1 MSEEDLPE
9 PQPIIPGVAPESP
22 SLPETPQIPNPA
34 PPTPPPASETPEMP
48 SMPAPEMPS
57 ASEIPSV
64 PDAPADD
71 PVIADAPPLSIPE
84 SARPSG
90 SGWASAEDAASL
102 RPPDVRVANES
113 EYSPGAQATIKMI
126 QDGLDDPECTQID
139 GYGPARFSAQLKGTN
154 MLLEGASFSSEE
166 EYVKWLRSLIE
177 KSGSIVTWDRIEEDR
192 MGVLELRDGSRLSV
206 FLPPIARFFPT
217 FSLRK
222 HTAAKWQTS
231 ELIKRNSLD
240 ERMLLFLQACVA
252 AHVNILFVGAMGSG
266 KSTLMRS
273 LLQGIGDNERVAIV
287 EQVPELGIRKPLSMD
302 YLYQPTVEGYGLGD
316 VLDFNLYNGLDRLVV
331 GEVHLDGITKML
343 ETMILTEGSMSTYH
357 AYSTEQAGERMKLAV
372 QLENSNVS
380 AQTAVSF
387 IRQAIEIV
395 VVLQKLETG
404 RKITQ
409 ITEIDWR
416 TSMGKENLAG
426 GDLFIYDRKED
437 RFVAKNAPHLGR
449 IEAKLEKYQVPT
461 RHDWFIEADDLK
473 RFKRR
478 VGD

>member
-1 MSEEDLPE
+1 MTCPAQSLREMSEEDIPE
-9 PQPIIPGVAPESP
+9 PQPIMPGNATEKPSP
-22 SLPETPQIPNPA
+22 DV
-34 PPTPPPASETPEMP
+34 PPHTPPAQPATP
-48 SMPAPEMPS
+48 PAAAQVPEPPQP
-57 ASEIPSV
+57 EPVV
-64 PDAPADD
+64 PPPADD

-84 SARPSG
+84 AARPSG
-90 SGWASAEDAASL
+90 SGWASAEDAANL
-102 RPPDVRVANES
+102 RPPDVRVENQS

-166 EYVKWLRSLIE
+166 EYMKWLRSLVE

-192 MGVLELRDGSRLSV
+192 MGVLELRDGSRLSI
-206 FLPPIARFFPT
+206 FLTPIARFFPT

-266 KSTLMRS
+266 KSTMMRS
-273 LLQGIGDNERVAIV
+273 LLQGVGDNERVAIV

-387 IRQAIEIV
+387 IRQAIEVV
-395 VVLQKLETG
+395 VVLQKLENG
-404 RKITQ
+404 RKVTQ

-416 TSMGKENLAG
+416 TSMGKESLAG

-449 IEAKLEKYQVPT
+449 IEAKMTKYQVPT
-461 RHDWFIEADDLK
+461 RHDWFIEVDDLK

-478 VGD
+478 AGD